1 VKEAKMKEAKFIYF
15 NGAFV
20 EWDRAN
26 IHIMAHVIQYG
37 SGVFEGIRA
46 YETKFGTAIFRA
58 YDHYKRLKESMRM
71 YRMETKETIED
82 YIRITKDLLIKN
94 QLKSAYI
101 RPVVYRGLGPISP
114 NPLHAPVETAIAA
127 FEMPN
132 LFDGKVEKGINV
144 CVSSYR
150 RFAPDTIPPLAKA
163 TGNYLNSQLAMIEAE
178 LNGFDEAVMLDVN
191 GNIAEGPGEN
201 IFLVK
206 DGVLYTPSITSSILK
221 GITRDSI
228 IKIAGLLNIP
238 VYEQDLPREMLYAAD
253 EIFFCGTA
261 AEITPIVSVDKIKVG
276 DGSVGKITRMLID
289 KFREIVYEGKD
300 PFNFLEFVETE
311 GY

>member
-1 VKEAKMKEAKFIYF
+1 M
-15 NGAFV
+15 
-20 EWDRAN
+20 
-26 IHIMAHVIQYG
+26 
-37 SGVFEGIRA
+37 
-46 YETKFGTAIFRA
+46 
-58 YDHYKRLKESMRM
+58 
-71 YRMETKETIED
+71 
-82 YIRITKDLLIKN
+82 
-94 QLKSAYI
+94 
-101 RPVVYRGLGPISP
+101 
-114 NPLHAPVETAIAA
+114 
-127 FEMPN
+127 
-132 LFDGKVEKGINV
+132 
-144 CVSSYR
+144 
-150 RFAPDTIPPLAKA
+150 
-163 TGNYLNSQLAMIEAE
+163 EAE

-253 EIFFCGTA
+253 EVFFCGTA

-300 PFNFLEFVETE
+300 PFNWLEFVETE

>member
-1 VKEAKMKEAKFIYF
+1 MKEAKFIYF

-114 NPLHAPVETAIAA
+114 NPLHAPVETVIAA

-163 TGNYLNSQLAMIEAE
+163 TGNYLNSQLAMMEAE

-289 KFREIVYEGKD
+289 KFREIVHEGKD